1 MNLPKPK
8 KITESPT
15 DSAPSA
21 KINTLSGSEPRVK
34 NTDPN
39 ARTITSTTKNNVA
52 LLLSNASPRYQASSG
67 SSKSAKQNQNTTV
80 SKFTALPSASHRI
93 QDSFGEQITQP
104 TYSIAGYSIAS
115 RLDLPRADFQQT
127 ANAASH
133 EFRCRPRNRIYY
145 VGPTTKSLGN
155 RLFKTNRGQQINS
168 WRNDAV
174 AFALPGNLTRRQVEA
189 FETSVLIAVGG
200 KVSRFTLN
208 SKWPVAEKFWTELG
222 IDK

>member
-1 MNLPKPK
+1 MNQ
-8 KITESPT
+8 
-15 DSAPSA
+15 
-21 KINTLSGSEPRVK
+21 LSQVPR
-34 NTDPN
+34 TGQL
-39 ARTITSTTKNNVA
+39 SS
-52 LLLSNASPRYQASSG
+52 LLGLKYPLY
-67 SSKSAKQNQNTTV
+67 SAKQLAKVDNLT
-80 SKFTALPSASHRI
+80 
-93 QDSFGEQITQP
+93 
-104 TYSIAGYSIAS
+104 
-115 RLDLPRADFQQT
+115 
-127 ANAASH
+127 NAVYVV
-133 EFRCRPRNRIYY
+133 FRDGIYY
-145 VGPTTKSLGN
+145 VGSTTKSLGN